1 MVRQISARSVSRP
14 IWDRLTD
21 AEFNGEVMAVFR
33 RTCILKVNPCFAMDE
48 SEISIIALVLPEIG
62 DGPLNIVLDE
72 NSTLNDIQLG
82 QVACFHRDGLHIG
95 GLYVLLKRASIWEPR
110 PNWDQ
115 LRSQYETVSR
125 ELEFVLSLAR
135 RYAPSTSMLELL
147 SPTTYVEASKP
158 PLRECFAAARRGMK
172 ALEIGS
178 KRGTNALQI
187 GVSQL
192 AGLGPGLT
200 PSGDDFLAGV
210 MLCLWLSHPAP
221 LGVCRSMLQVA
232 VHRTTLLSAALL
244 QRASMG

>member
-147 SPTTYVEASKP
+147 SPTTYVETSKP

-178 KRGTNALQI
+178 KRGTNA
-187 GVSQL
+187 
-192 AGLGPGLT
+192 AG
-200 PSGDDFLAGV
+200 
-210 MLCLWLSHPAP
+210 HPCTRQP
-221 LGVCRSMLQVA
+221 R
-232 VHRTTLLSAALL
+232 RTS
-244 QRASMG
+244 